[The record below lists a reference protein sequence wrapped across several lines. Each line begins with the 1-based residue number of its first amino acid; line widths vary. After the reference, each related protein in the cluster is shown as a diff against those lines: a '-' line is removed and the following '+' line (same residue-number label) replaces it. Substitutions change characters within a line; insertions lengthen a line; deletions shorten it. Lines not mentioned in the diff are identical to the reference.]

1 MDHRWIAIC
10 SVDYCFHCQNG
21 IVFLWHS
28 VKDDFFTMNNFAG
41 RISMGS
47 TRLIRVFAMIV
58 GAVIVVCIILFVLHS
73 VGYDLRIVHRF
84 SEIGI
89 PSSDGE
95 YFLVEM
101 SDATGKLLV
110 YSVVCI
116 DNGEYPQILYVT
128 DDFWYH
134 SRFIEGYGWIEATNN
149 FYIDSSDSGMHRY
162 FFNGDTW
169 MPEY

>member
-1 MDHRWIAIC
+1 
-10 SVDYCFHCQNG
+10 
-21 IVFLWHS
+21 
-28 VKDDFFTMNNFAG
+28 MNNKIANHTF
-41 RISMGS
+41 
-47 TRLIRVFAMIV
+47 
-58 GAVIVVCIILFVLHS
+58 VIVIGVLIVICVILTILHNN
-73 VGYDLRIVHRF
+73 GYDLRIVHRF

-110 YSVVCI
+110 YSVVCAA
-116 DNGEYPQILYVT
+116 NGEYPKILYVT
-128 DDFWYH
+128 DDYWYH
-134 SRFIEGYGWIEATNN
+134 SRFIESYGWIAETNN